1 MTENGSSDL
10 KYENI
15 LGGFTIILDMQLMK
29 YNRSIYSFLD
39 FLGDVGGLLDMLNLI
54 A

>member
-1 MTENGSSDL
+1 MTADGVSIFQ
-10 KYENI
+10 YENI
-15 LGGFTIILDMQLMK
+15 LGGFTIYLDRKLAK
-29 YNRSIYSFLD
+29 YNRSIYSSLE